1 MPYLD
6 KSDTHLKLAL
16 QVIHSGMWEWNL
28 LTGRVAGFVSV
39 ERLFGLS
46 PGTLRPT
53 YRGLLSWISSGECR
67 FVAQVI
73 PRTIRKRTDYAIAFR
88 IFYPDK
94 CIKWLNSQ
102 GKMQGDVNP
111 EPVKIISLCQDII
124 SSKQAKGCPHGGA
137 KRRQL
142 EDTGRVDLKY
152 RLVRPRSEIRGWR
165 DNPNG
170 MLRERTPA
178 ISADRGNLTPL
189 DGIVTSIP
197 ITSQSLR
204 PANRPIRQR
213 QDICQNTPP
222 YLSLSWNNCA
232 RRT

>member
-1 MPYLD
+1 
-6 KSDTHLKLAL
+6 
-16 QVIHSGMWEWNL
+16 
-28 LTGRVAGFVSV
+28 
-39 ERLFGLS
+39 
-46 PGTLRPT
+46 
-53 YRGLLSWISSGECR
+53 
-67 FVAQVI
+67 
-73 PRTIRKRTDYAIAFR
+73 
-88 IFYPDK
+88 
-94 CIKWLNSQ
+94 
-102 GKMQGDVNP
+102 MQGDVNP
-111 EPVKIISLCQDII
+111 EPVKMMSLCQDII
-124 SSKQAKGCPHGGA
+124 SSKQAKGCSHGGT

-142 EDTGRVDLKY
+142 EDTGRMDLKY

-170 MLRERTPA
+170 MLRDNPNGMLRERTPG

-189 DGIVTSIP
+189 DGIVISIP